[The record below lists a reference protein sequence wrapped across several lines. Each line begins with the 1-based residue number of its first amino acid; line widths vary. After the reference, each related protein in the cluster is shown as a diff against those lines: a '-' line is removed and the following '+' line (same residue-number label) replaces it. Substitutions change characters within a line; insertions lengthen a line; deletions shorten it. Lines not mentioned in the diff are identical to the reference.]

1 MNYLGAFCTII
12 WLLFVL
18 SYIINLISSL
28 STYGS
33 SYTFFHGLIVLIIG
47 LTGTISGVRLA
58 LYNKVNLGLVIS
70 SGLYIIHWWRALY
83 IVDNLTLV
91 DFLKSIIYLGTLL
104 TGTFPIFYSGIVEP
118 LLIHSIFGIS
128 SFFITRSWWSGKKS

>member
-47 LTGTISGVRLA
+47 LIGTISGVRSA

-91 DFLKSIIYLGTLL
+91 DFLKSIIYLGTSL